1 MLAGYPTELDKLQN
15 LVTNYCSELSDMT
28 VMSQDAMMIT
38 DELKVSP
45 RIGEPSVAGSPDP
58 VLFGTY
64 LGMPMG
70 MPTLPILTG
79 GIHC

>member
-1 MLAGYPTELDKLQN
+1 
-15 LVTNYCSELSDMT
+15 MT